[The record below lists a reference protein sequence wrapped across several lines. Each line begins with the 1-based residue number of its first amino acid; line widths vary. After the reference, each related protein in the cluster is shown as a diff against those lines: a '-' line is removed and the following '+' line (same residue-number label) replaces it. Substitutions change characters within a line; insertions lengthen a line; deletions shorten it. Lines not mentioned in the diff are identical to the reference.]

1 MTDKNYKDALAERL
15 TQVNVAATEWAEKMQ
30 PYSDEAVEHLRPR
43 IEMLASLIQMMP
55 EAEALTA
62 LAPNAQGALLALF
75 WVARAAFIMG
85 YCSPLVESGEA
96 EYAITEAGRALFGD
110 GNQIA

>member
-30 PYSDEAVEHLRPR
+30 PYSDEAVEHLHPR
-43 IEMLASLIQMMP
+43 IEMMVSLIQMMP
-55 EAEALTA
+55 EAEVLTA
-62 LAPNAQGALLALF
+62 FAPTAQGALLALF
-75 WVARAAFIMG
+75 QVARAAFIMG

-96 EYAITEAGRALFGD
+96 EYAITEAGRELFGD
-110 GNQIA
+110 GSQNG